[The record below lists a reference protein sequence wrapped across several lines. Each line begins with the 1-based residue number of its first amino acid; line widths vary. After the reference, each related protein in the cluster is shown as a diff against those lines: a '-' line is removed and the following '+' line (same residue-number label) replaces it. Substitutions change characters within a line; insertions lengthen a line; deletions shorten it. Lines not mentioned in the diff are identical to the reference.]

1 MPSFE
6 DGVSVCLEG
15 GAKDDGSAH
24 WEAHG
29 ADGAIAKL
37 GETSATPGTAPIGK
51 IISLATAQTES
62 AMGDD
67 EACKELLRKLVA
79 KSFVGVDRNAPGRT
93 TLQPPKEGTPA
104 YYALSGV
111 GTNQPK

>member
-6 DGVSVCLEG
+6 DGPSVCLEG

-37 GETSATPGTAPIGK
+37 GETSATPGTAPIGD

-67 EACKELLRKLVA
+67 EACKKLLRELVTQ
-79 KSFVGVDRNAPGRT
+79 SFNGVDRTTLGRT
-93 TLQPPKEGTPA
+93 TLQPPLPGTPA
-104 YYALSGV
+104 YEALSGV
-111 GTNQPK
+111 TRVRPR